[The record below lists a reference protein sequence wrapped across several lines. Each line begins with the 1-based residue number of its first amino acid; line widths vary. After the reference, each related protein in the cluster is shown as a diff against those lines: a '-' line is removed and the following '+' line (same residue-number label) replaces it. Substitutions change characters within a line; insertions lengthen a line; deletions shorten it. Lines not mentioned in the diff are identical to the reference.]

1 MKFSNAWDG
10 YTFYQ
15 YFYDPTYSTFSSY
28 TFGSMGN
35 GVNTENLTLIYN
47 QLIMKGYSEESACAI
62 CAVIWQNTNGSFS
75 AEYDGSNGK
84 GIWAWNAEDVDKVRS
99 FILQNEAFGLGT
111 EATIDENWKDVQA
124 QTRALDSWLFVNHHD
139 DLNAATGKKVQ
150 FGNTFEFKKI
160 TNTQTAVDAL
170 CQVFRTGEDTQ
181 QDNAIKLPDG
191 KYYKDVEQLRKYA
204 SELKKAKTKDAS
216 GSYTFD
222 STQLE
227 TMDCSEIR
235 RAICELAKGC
245 VNNVPYKWGASSLDK
260 SIGTDC
266 SGFTKALYAQ
276 FGIDLPRKSYTQG
289 QNGVKVSRE
298 AARPG
303 DLMVWNHKPGDDT
316 GHVAIYIGN
325 GMAIHAPGK
334 GKFVT
339 YKQGEDSGG
348 KQFLGYY
355 SFFD

>member
-1 MKFSNAWDG
+1 
-10 YTFYQ
+10 
-15 YFYDPTYSTFSSY
+15 
-28 TFGSMGN
+28 
-35 GVNTENLTLIYN
+35 
-47 QLIMKGYSEESACAI
+47 
-62 CAVIWQNTNGSFS
+62 
-75 AEYDGSNGK
+75 
-84 GIWAWNAEDVDKVRS
+84 
-99 FILQNEAFGLGT
+99 
-111 EATIDENWKDVQA
+111 
-124 QTRALDSWLFVNHHD
+124 
-139 DLNAATGKKVQ
+139 
-150 FGNTFEFKKI
+150 
-160 TNTQTAVDAL
+160 
-170 CQVFRTGEDTQ
+170 
-181 QDNAIKLPDG
+181 
-191 KYYKDVEQLRKYA
+191 
-204 SELKKAKTKDAS
+204 
-216 GSYTFD
+216 
-222 STQLE
+222 
-227 TMDCSEIR
+227 MDRSEIR